1 MNVRAKSAWLLFATL
16 AVGVVLGVLGAS
28 TLQNRRADQLRETR
42 ERGGVTR
49 FFARILQTEG
59 EALNADVRRAIEE
72 GEERFRRIRAQC
84 GDSLGVA
91 RSAMMAQLDTLL
103 TPEQQELLQQ
113 YRQRTGQGRQDRGRR
128 DSRRR

>member
-16 AVGVVLGVLGAS
+16 VVGIALGVLGAS
-28 TLQNRRADQLRETR
+28 TLQHRRVEQIRETR

-49 FFARILQTEG
+49 FMERVLETEDA
-59 EALNADVRRAIEE
+59 ALNANARRAIEE

-84 GDSLGVA
+84 GDSLNAA
-91 RSAMMAQLDTLL
+91 RNSMMAELDTLL
-103 TPEQQELLQQ
+103 TPEQQERLEHWQ
-113 YRQRTGQGRQDRGRR
+113 QRTRRGRR

>member
-16 AVGVVLGVLGAS
+16 VVGIALGVLGAS
-28 TLQNRRADQLRETR
+28 TLQHRRVEQIRETR

-49 FFARILQTEG
+49 FMARVLETEDA
-59 EALNADVRRAIEE
+59 ALNANVRRAIEE

-84 GDSLGVA
+84 GDSLNAA
-91 RSAMMAQLDTLL
+91 RNSMMAELDTLL
-103 TPEQQELLQQ
+103 TPEQQERLEHWQ
-113 YRQRTGQGRQDRGRR
+113 QRTRRGRR